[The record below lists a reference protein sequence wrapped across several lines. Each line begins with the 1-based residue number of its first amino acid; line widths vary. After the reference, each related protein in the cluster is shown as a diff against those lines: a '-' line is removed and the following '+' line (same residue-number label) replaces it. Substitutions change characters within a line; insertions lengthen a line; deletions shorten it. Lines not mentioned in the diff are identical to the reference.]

1 MKRSAAKQKNNSHFN
16 LERINRSS
24 LLALQ
29 GSLERL
35 FFFVEVAPRNAD
47 SGMREIFARG
57 VWSPRLWN
65 PEYS

>member
-1 MKRSAAKQKNNSHFN
+1 MKRSAAKQINDSHFS

-35 FFFVEVAPRNAD
+35 FFFVEVA
-47 SGMREIFARG
+47 
-57 VWSPRLWN
+57 RLL
-65 PEYS
+65 YIMLAFFRAF